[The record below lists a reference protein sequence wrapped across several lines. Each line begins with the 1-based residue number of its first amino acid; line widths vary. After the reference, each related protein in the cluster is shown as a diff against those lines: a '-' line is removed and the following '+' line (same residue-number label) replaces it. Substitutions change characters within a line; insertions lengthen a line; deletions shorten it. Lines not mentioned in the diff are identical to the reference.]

1 MEIHG
6 SKAEGTPNR
15 MYIYNI
21 LCGMMNINKCSKKLY
36 ADISTLQIH

>member
-15 MYIYNI
+15 MYIYKYKYSLWNDA
-21 LCGMMNINKCSKKLY
+21 Y
-36 ADISTLQIH
+36 